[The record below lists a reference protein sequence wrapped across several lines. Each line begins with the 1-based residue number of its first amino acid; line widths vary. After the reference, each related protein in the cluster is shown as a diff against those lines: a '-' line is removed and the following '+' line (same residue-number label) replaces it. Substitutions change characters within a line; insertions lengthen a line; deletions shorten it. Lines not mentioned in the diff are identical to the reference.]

1 MPLLAAEAAKL
12 SIEDRQRGVIEE
24 LIDREELF
32 ALLPF
37 TRVDDE
43 TYSYVRE
50 NTAAQGAFFDAYE
63 DLEESASTFT
73 PVSTKLKRFGAQVDV
88 DNFMWRVQSS
98 LNDQRAIQVAQK
110 VKGIGM
116 QFKDAIVNGDTA
128 VNAKGFDGLKKLT
141 PAGQTLIAGAN
152 GGALSLAALDELK
165 DAVKLGADF
174 LMMRQ
179 GTWRALRA
187 LNRAMGG
194 NTADHIM
201 LDNFGYPMKAYD
213 GTPVIINDYLP
224 IDEVQGTA
232 LATTSI
238 YAMRVNEA
246 DGFHG
251 IYGGDSAGF
260 EITDLGVLEKK
271 DASRTRIIWYVGAAL
286 KATHSVARLKGLTN
300 V

>member
-201 LDNFGYPMKAYD
+201 LENFGYPMKAYD

>member
-50 NTAAQGAFFDAYE
+50 NTVAQGAFFDAYE

-152 GGALSLAALDELK
+152 GGALSFAALDELK

-201 LDNFGYPMKAYD
+201 LDNFGYPVKAYD

-224 IDEVQGTA
+224 IDEVQGSSS
-232 LATTSI
+232 ATTSI

-286 KATHSVARLKGLTN
+286 KATHSVSRLKGVTN
-300 V
+300 I

>member
-37 TRVDDE
+37 VRVDDE

-50 NTAAQGAFFDAYE
+50 NTVAQGAFFDAYE

-88 DNFMWRVQSS
+88 DNFMWKVQSA

-110 VKGIGM
+110 IKGIGF

-141 PAGQTLIAGAN
+141 PGSQTLVAGAN
-152 GGALSLAALDELK
+152 GGALSFAALDELK

-201 LDNFGYPMKAYD
+201 LDNFGHPVKVYD

-224 IDEVQGTA
+224 TDEVQGSA
-232 LATTSI
+232 NETTSI
-238 YAMRVNEA
+238 YALRVNEA

-251 IYGGDSAGF
+251 IYGGDAAGF
-260 EITDLGVLEKK
+260 TIQDLGLLEKK

-286 KATHSVARLKGLTN
+286 KATHAVARLKGITN

>member
-300 V
+300 I